1 MAFNSVDIDRPQ
13 RNHDTPVGASD
24 SVHSAALA
32 ALVGSRLCHDLI
44 SPVGA
49 IQNGLE
55 LATLAPTFDAEGEE
69 MQLMMDSVHNAAS
82 KLKFFRVALGTSGDD
97 TSVNRRMAQ
106 TLFDDATRGTRMR
119 ADVTGSET
127 TPRSGV
133 QLAMLG
139 FLCLE
144 TVLPMGGRIAIE
156 IALDKTTLTVVEGDV
171 TPNHPLWAYLNDF
184 RDLSQMKPAHVQ
196 FALLPTLA
204 KNQNRL
210 VQKTEQDGTLILTF

>member
-1 MAFNSVDIDRPQ
+1 MAFSSADMDQPQ
-13 RNHDTPVGASD
+13 INHDTPDGVSD
-24 SVHSAALA
+24 TVHSAALA

-55 LATLAPTFDAEGEE
+55 LATLTPTFDAGGEE

-82 KLKFFRVALGTSGDD
+82 KLKFFRMAFGTSGDD
-97 TSVNRRMAQ
+97 APVNRRMAQ

-119 ADVTGSET
+119 ADVTGSEM
-127 TPRSGV
+127 TPRSGI
-133 QLAMLG
+133 QMAMLG

-144 TVLPMGGRIAIE
+144 TVLPMGGRIGID
-156 IALDKTTLTVVEGDV
+156 IALEKTTLKVVEGQP
-171 TPNHPLWAYLNDF
+171 TPNHPLWAFLNNFSDIS
-184 RDLSQMKPAHVQ
+184 DLTPAHVQ

-204 KNQNRL
+204 QMQNRL
-210 VQKTEQDGTLILTF
+210 VQKTEQDGALVLTF